1 MCADVFQDLQTL
13 VRSIDPDRNDNKF
26 FFKDELRTQHK
37 GKAVVFQDQE
47 ENIKAMEDKLKN
59 QEKRSQEK
67 TRALEI

>member
-1 MCADVFQDLQTL
+1 
-13 VRSIDPDRNDNKF
+13 
-26 FFKDELRTQHK
+26 
-37 GKAVVFQDQE
+37 VVFQDQE